1 MASPGVTNDLERNTE
16 AEAGRRGKVGPL
28 PARQRRPTST
38 RRPNYPMSLLS
49 VLVLGVFL
57 GMRHATDADHVV
69 AVTTLV
75 TRRQNT
81 RAAMLLGA
89 LWGAGHGLTILIVG
103 GAIILLGVA
112 VPPRLGLSL
121 ELGVGVMLIAL
132 GASNLFA
139 SNLFASNLFAS
150 NLFASNLRASNL
162 RASNLGA
169 PGQLASTSHS
179 HSQAAEPPTRGFRS
193 FIIGVVHGLAG
204 SAAVALLVL
213 STIRG
218 AGLALLYLGLFGLG
232 TVAGMMLLTTAMAFP
247 LAAAVRR
254 FGSLDRLLG
263 SVTGAASMAFGI
275 FLVYQ
280 IGFVDG
286 LFGADPTWSPK

>member
-1 MASPGVTNDLERNTE
+1 
-16 AEAGRRGKVGPL
+16 
-28 PARQRRPTST
+28 
-38 RRPNYPMSLLS
+38 MSLLS
-49 VLVLGVFL
+49 VLALGLFL

-75 TRRQNT
+75 ARRQNT

-103 GAIILLGVA
+103 GAIILLGIV

-121 ELGVGVMLIAL
+121 ELGVGLMLITL
-132 GASNLFA
+132 GLMNLSGAS
-139 SNLFASNLFAS
+139 
-150 NLFASNLRASNL
+150 RK
-162 RASNLGA
+162 
-169 PGQLASTSHS
+169 LAGSAHS
-179 HSQAAEPPTRGFRS
+179 DLHSATELPARRFRS

-213 STIRG
+213 STIRE

-232 TVAGMMLLTTAMAFP
+232 TVAGMMLLTTAISFP
-247 LAAAVRR
+247 LAAAARR
-254 FGSLDRLLG
+254 FGPLDRLLG
-263 SVTGAASMAFGI
+263 SVTGAVSVAFGI

-286 LFGADPTWSPK
+286 LFGADPSWSPK

>member
-1 MASPGVTNDLERNTE
+1 
-16 AEAGRRGKVGPL
+16 
-28 PARQRRPTST
+28 
-38 RRPNYPMSLLS
+38 MSLLS

-75 TRRQNT
+75 ARRQNT

-103 GAIILLGVA
+103 GAIILLGVV

-132 GASNLFA
+132 GAMNL
-139 SNLFASNLFAS
+139 S
-150 NLFASNLRASNL
+150 
-162 RASNLGA
+162 GA
-169 PGQLASTSHS
+169 AGQLAGAPHS
-179 HSQAAEPPTRGFRS
+179 DSLAHSEAELPARRFRS
-193 FIIGVVHGLAG
+193 FVIGVVHGLAG

-213 STIRG
+213 STIRD

-232 TVAGMMLLTTAMAFP
+232 TVAGMMLLTTAISFP
-247 LAAAVRR
+247 LAAAARR
-254 FGSLDRLLG
+254 FGPLDRLLG

-286 LFGADPTWSPK
+286 LFGPDPSWSPK

>member
-1 MASPGVTNDLERNTE
+1 
-16 AEAGRRGKVGPL
+16 
-28 PARQRRPTST
+28 
-38 RRPNYPMSLLS
+38 MSLLS
-49 VLVLGVFL
+49 VLALGLFL

-81 RAAMLLGA
+81 RAALLLGA
-89 LWGAGHGLTILIVG
+89 LWGAGHGLTLLVVG
-103 GAIILLGVA
+103 GAIILLGVV

-132 GASNLFA
+132 GAMNLSGA
-139 SNLFASNLFAS
+139 S
-150 NLFASNLRASNL
+150 
-162 RASNLGA
+162 
-169 PGQLASTSHS
+169 GQLAG
-179 HSQAAEPPTRGFRS
+179 AASCGHGNEAPTRGFRS

-213 STIRG
+213 STIRD
-218 AGLALLYLGLFGLG
+218 AGLALVYLGLFGLG
-232 TVAGMMLLTTAMAFP
+232 TVAGMMLLTTAISFP
-247 LAAAVRR
+247 LAAAARR
-254 FGSLDRLLG
+254 FGSLERLLG
-263 SVTGAASMAFGI
+263 GVTGAVSMAFGI

-286 LFGADPTWSPK
+286 LFGADPSWSPK

>member
-1 MASPGVTNDLERNTE
+1 
-16 AEAGRRGKVGPL
+16 
-28 PARQRRPTST
+28 
-38 RRPNYPMSLLS
+38 MSLLS
-49 VLVLGVFL
+49 VLALGVFL

-75 TRRQNT
+75 ARRQNT

-103 GAIILLGVA
+103 GAIILLGIV

-121 ELGVGVMLIAL
+121 ELGVGVMLITL
-132 GASNLFA
+132 GAMNLSGA
-139 SNLFASNLFAS
+139 S
-150 NLFASNLRASNL
+150 RK
-162 RASNLGA
+162 
-169 PGQLASTSHS
+169 LAGVAHSEPHADVHSTSELP
-179 HSQAAEPPTRGFRS
+179 ARRFRS

-213 STIRG
+213 STIRD

-232 TVAGMMLLTTAMAFP
+232 TVAGMMLLTTAISFP
-247 LAAAVRR
+247 LAAAARR
-254 FGSLDRLLG
+254 FGPLDRLLG
-263 SVTGAASMAFGI
+263 SVTGAVSMAFGI

-286 LFGADPTWSPK
+286 LFGADPSWSPK